1 MRTCLNS
8 FAFTVSQ
15 TKAHKIEDAMMLQLK
30 LKPMILKPMTPELD
44 LKSCFFSLTC
54 FCVCGS
60 RDVKEKGLSLSV
72 DDSLYIL
79 NTREVTGQAATV

>member
-54 FCVCGS
+54 FCVCVNHN
-60 RDVKEKGLSLSV
+60 VKKKGLKFSI
-72 DDSLYIL
+72 DGSLYIL
-79 NTREVTGQAATV
+79 NTREVTGQACM